1 MQHIYNNLF
10 AIKNALLRTISAKG
24 LIEMK
29 KMISALL
36 TVVLTGKIAFAQAPY
51 SYLSDYDN
59 KKITY
64 GVGNDT
70 DSMNRPLGAIS
81 AQKQYGDMNSLFIGE
96 AENKRLWLT
105 FDEGYE
111 NGYTEK
117 ILDTLAS
124 KGAKATFFIT
134 QDYAEKN
141 PGLIKRMIADGHT
154 VGNHSYSHPSLP
166 ECSNEDLYNEIMQ
179 LHNYISKNFGYEM
192 YVMRP
197 PKGEFSER
205 VLACAKELGYTTVL
219 WSFAYQDWLT
229 ENQPEPTA
237 AYDKIT
243 SKTHNGA
250 VYLLHA
256 VSKTNAEILPKVIDY
271 WHENGY
277 IITPM

>member
-59 KKITY
+59 KKIAY

-141 PGLIKRMIADGHT
+141 PGLIKRMIAEGHT

-205 VLACAKELGYTTVL
+205 VLACAKALGYTTVL